1 MVVEGSLF
9 TTYTVCVSGGV
20 LAILMPNINN
30 FVTVLFTLRF
40 PMIEFQDLTQLL
52 TDDTIDML
60 RAILTQKS

>member
-9 TTYTVCVSGGV
+9 PTHPVCVSGGV

-52 TDDTIDML
+52 TDNTVDML